1 MHRFVLLAAILGS
14 CSAFHHLPLPP
25 HARAR
30 RAAASVG
37 AAPKT
42 AMRLMPTPV
51 DASAVPTSSVLVS
64 LDGLDLLTNAWV
76 FAGLVAFLLGINVVA
91 GITQPDLNTKLDE
104 ELAVLMGIEPKTT
117 VPVTES
123 QEGGESAVEEEA

>member
-1 MHRFVLLAAILGS
+1 
-14 CSAFHHLPLPP
+14 
-25 HARAR
+25 
-30 RAAASVG
+30 
-37 AAPKT
+37 
-42 AMRLMPTPV
+42 MPTPV

-64 LDGLDLLTNAWV
+64 LDGLDLLTNGWV
-76 FAGLVAFLLGINVVA
+76 FAGLIAFLLGINVVA
-91 GITQPDLNTKLDE
+91 GITQPDMNTKLDE